1 MRAYRLI
8 LEAPW
13 LADVEQALNNDFEWT
28 CFDQSVTDARLQAHG
43 VRMNNIE
50 GSWRHESLVC
60 IAGIVRHKEMVARL
74 FMTARYSRH
83 VTRALFPL
91 CG

>member
-1 MRAYRLI
+1 
-8 LEAPW
+8 
-13 LADVEQALNNDFEWT
+13 
-28 CFDQSVTDARLQAHG
+28 
-43 VRMNNIE
+43 MNNIE

-60 IAGIVRHKEMVARL
+60 IAGIVRRKEMVAKL

-91 CG
+91 CGSSIEFGKLAKDTMEKIIDFLMPVL